1 MPVATLHV
9 IWHPTTTLI
18 PHIWEKEDFFQIQLN
33 IIAVV
38 IAFENVP
45 PPLNLIVWDT
55 TSACVTSS
63 KPIYRAPAFWCE
75 IHAGMTLRE
84 ISEYY
89 VILLRQTKSHLF
101 FNKPPEITIDS
112 LTSVVVLLVVPF
124 YGRAIKRPGSSFFAG
139 KKKKKFIFRHFGEV
153 PRSLAGSLEDDASDG
168 KPIPFPP
175 LKKSTSIER
184 NSQFPVSP
192 QRCLFL
198 KKQTLAL

>member
-1 MPVATLHV
+1 
-9 IWHPTTTLI
+9 
-18 PHIWEKEDFFQIQLN
+18 
-33 IIAVV
+33 
-38 IAFENVP
+38 
-45 PPLNLIVWDT
+45 
-55 TSACVTSS
+55 
-63 KPIYRAPAFWCE
+63 
-75 IHAGMTLRE
+75 MTLRE

-112 LTSVVVLLVVPF
+112 LTSVVLLVVPF

-139 KKKKKFIFRHFGEV
+139 KKEKKFIFRHFGEV

-168 KPIPFPP
+168 RPIPFPP

-192 QRCLFL
+192 QRR
-198 KKQTLAL
+198 